1 MEQRV
6 FFCFDFA
13 VCQMFCKESYTVGQA
28 SEFAS
33 NFRQHFRRLEHQEWL
48 ACGCS
53 NDPYVGDAQRQ
64 VAQLWQT
71 AQCRFFSWNPHEECQ
86 LVCFPKAASVECR
99 LSRCRFRQGFGPV
112 PRVLARVG
120 WWLCWTKLQ

>member
-1 MEQRV
+1 LILFLCSNLQPASHLHFRFLNPEAATGGSIVVPDGAKTQRWSNV
-6 FFCFDFA
+6 FFFCFDFA

-64 VAQLWQT
+64 AAQLWQT
-71 AQCRFFSWNPHEECQ
+71 A
-86 LVCFPKAASVECR
+86 
-99 LSRCRFRQGFGPV
+99 
-112 PRVLARVG
+112 
-120 WWLCWTKLQ
+120 